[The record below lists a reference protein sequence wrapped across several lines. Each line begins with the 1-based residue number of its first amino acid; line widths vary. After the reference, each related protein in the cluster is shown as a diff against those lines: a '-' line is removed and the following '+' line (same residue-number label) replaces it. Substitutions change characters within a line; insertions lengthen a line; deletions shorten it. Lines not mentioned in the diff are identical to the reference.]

1 MYIDLY
7 SDFVFKS
14 TTIEQSSHGNQTNIV
29 CTEFTFVGILT
40 ILPCIPYFPY
50 PFNWNICAKAK
61 GGVIK
66 CSSIFFNI
74 DIDCKFNA
82 LFVI

>member
-1 MYIDLY
+1 M
-7 SDFVFKS
+7 
-14 TTIEQSSHGNQTNIV
+14 
-29 CTEFTFVGILT
+29 
-40 ILPCIPYFPY
+40 LPCIAYFSY

-66 CSSIFFNI
+66 CSLILFNI
-74 DIDCKFNA
+74 DIDCRFNA